1 MILVWGFFCTSKS
14 TRGRKTADSAKKLF
28 SVSDSLQELSVWEE
42 GCVLSVVPFR
52 PRCHAFSW
60 TPLMSFLHLFLDES
74 TSIVHSGPRC
84 AEPQACVSTPDELC
98 EQGMRKKQER
108 FFFLSQMEVFVSAVS
123 CPTAAGLTGAGLMP
137 FVKEMSQQAHV
148 LISPCPGLASLA
160 AGHT

>member
-28 SVSDSLQELSVWEE
+28 SVTDSLQELSVWEE

-52 PRCHAFSW
+52 PRCHAFGW

-84 AEPQACVSTPDELC
+84 AEPQACVSTPDELRAGN
-98 EQGMRKKQER
+98 EEEARA
-108 FFFLSQMEVFVSAVS
+108 FLLLSQMEVFVSAVS